1 LKTIQMKHLI
11 FSLIFCNIFLMVQ
24 AQTVI
29 PLYRDSIPNS
39 RPSPNEETSEITGEN
54 KILIVHKVSR
64 PSLTVFLP
72 SKEMANGTAV
82 IICPGGSYSILAA
95 SHEGYDIAKKFTA
108 AGVTAFVLKY
118 RIPDDLTM
126 INKQIG
132 PLQDA
137 QRAIQ
142 VVRENAREWNVD
154 TGRVGIMGFSAG
166 GHLASTAGTHFN
178 NTYIN
183 NKKNT
188 SLRPDFMVLIYP
200 VISFSEEI
208 GHMGSREN
216 LLGKNPSAEKIKE
229 YSNELQVT
237 TGTPPTFLVHSEN
250 DETVKVQ
257 NSIRFYEALQR
268 NKVAAELHLYP
279 GGGHG
284 FGLNNPT
291 TKDKWMDR
299 LLDWL
304 DDNGWLKK

>member
-1 LKTIQMKHLI
+1 
-11 FSLIFCNIFLMVQ
+11 
-24 AQTVI
+24 
-29 PLYRDSIPNS
+29 
-39 RPSPNEETSEITGEN
+39 
-54 KILIVHKVSR
+54 
-64 PSLTVFLP
+64 
-72 SKEMANGTAV
+72 
-82 IICPGGSYSILAA
+82 
-95 SHEGYDIAKKFTA
+95 
-108 AGVTAFVLKY
+108 
-118 RIPDDLTM
+118 
-126 INKQIG
+126 
-132 PLQDA
+132 
-137 QRAIQ
+137 
-142 VVRENAREWNVD
+142 
-154 TGRVGIMGFSAG
+154 MGFSAG

-178 NTYIN
+178 NTHID

-237 TGTPPTFLVHSEN
+237 AGTPPTFLVHSEN

-299 LLDWL
+299 LLNWF